1 MNKAITTSLI
11 IGATILCLSCSGKGP
26 REEGLKAG
34 KAACECYK
42 LEGHEAVEAC
52 LNQVENE
59 YKEFMS
65 DTAFVNAMEETTIQC
80 VSDGVIDIVKPIKEV
95 SKAPE
100 VKKEAENDTNV
111 KSDQSNNTEK
121 K

>member
-52 LNQVENE
+52 LNQIENE
-59 YKEFMS
+59 YKELMS
-65 DTAFVNAMEETTIQC
+65 DTAFINAMEETTLQC
-80 VSDGVIDIVKPIKEV
+80 VSDGVIDIVKPIREA
-95 SKAPE
+95 SKAKV
-100 VKKEAENDTNV
+100 VKKEAENDTTAKNE
-111 KSDQSNNTEK
+111 QNNDSEK